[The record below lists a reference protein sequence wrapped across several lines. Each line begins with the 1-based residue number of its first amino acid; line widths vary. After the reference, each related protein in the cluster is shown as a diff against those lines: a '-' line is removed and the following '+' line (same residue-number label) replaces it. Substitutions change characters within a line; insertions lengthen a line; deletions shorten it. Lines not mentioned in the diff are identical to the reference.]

1 MCTAHEPPTAA
12 SVATAANVSA
22 IPANKGRPLLRK
34 GWSARAKTKGSTG
47 RMHGLRMVSMP
58 PRNTRATSVIWA
70 FHPRQAPYHDA
81 KHTVVDRVESDLITP
96 VAPVPAAAAGTGRQ
110 SRSLERLRNAYEK
123 APPRPVLRGAD
134 ADAGAVADLVLL
146 VEGVDDVEA

>member
-34 GWSARAKTKGSTG
+34 GWSARAKKKGSTG

-58 PRNTRATSVIWA
+58 PRNTRATSVISA
-70 FHPRQAPYHDA
+70 FRPRQAPYHDA
-81 KHTVVDRVESDLITP
+81 KHTVVDRVGSDLITTRRTS
-96 VAPVPAAAAGTGRQ
+96 VGGGAPHQPWRPA
-110 SRSLERLRNAYEK
+110 
-123 APPRPVLRGAD
+123 RGHRIAR
-134 ADAGAVADLVLL
+134 
-146 VEGVDDVEA
+146 